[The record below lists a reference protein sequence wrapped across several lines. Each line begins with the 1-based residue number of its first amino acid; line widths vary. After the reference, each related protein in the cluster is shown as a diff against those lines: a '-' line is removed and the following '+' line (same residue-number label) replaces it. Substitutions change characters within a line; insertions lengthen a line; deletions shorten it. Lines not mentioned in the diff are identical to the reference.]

1 MEQKINVY
9 IEFFQTRD
17 VFLPTMMHELFDIK
31 ICEVIIDYLIDNVSC
46 RLLVYR

>member
-9 IEFFQTRD
+9 IKFFQTKY
-17 VFLPTMMHELFDIK
+17 VFHSTMMQELFDIK
-31 ICEVIIDYLIDNVSC
+31 ICEVIINYIIDNVSC